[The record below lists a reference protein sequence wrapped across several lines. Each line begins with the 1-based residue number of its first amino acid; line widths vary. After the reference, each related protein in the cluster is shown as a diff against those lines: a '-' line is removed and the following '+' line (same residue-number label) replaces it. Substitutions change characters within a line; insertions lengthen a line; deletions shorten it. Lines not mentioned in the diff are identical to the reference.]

1 MTTANASAAAITAMP
16 RHHHGEGDRPRR
28 WAVLLAVTSLLGLAI
43 LVLIGAEFGVDAHA
57 TARAAQQGAIEF
69 LSGSDRTLAG
79 IRWVR

>member
-1 MTTANASAAAITAMP
+1 MTTANAPAATIAAMP
-16 RHHHGEGDRPRR
+16 RHHHGAGDRPRR
-28 WAVLLAVTSLLGLAI
+28 WAVLLAVMSLLGLAI